1 MPSSHAWTRMLKIFK
16 NFSKNLFI
24 SLELKLYQSQSYNYA
39 IILSLK
45 CLAFNIC
52 WLIKR
57 KFTKRFDSESCSRT
71 PAVIS
76 ATFRR
81 TWTFE
86 FPSKWSV
93 HLKMSIM
100 YPTCGIKYTWVQL
113 RSFPPKKF
121 PSNLIS
127 SLSLFPYLSAVFSDL
142 ASPDPPLHFSPLF
155 ASIFKYNIK
164 VGIMENNAKLLR
176 FKTKYKKK
184 KNQSNLSPVWLRC
197 SITDVCWCRLII
209 NWHTFPF
216 LQRHDGFTSGRLWCR
231 AILRY
236 AAS

>member
-52 WLIKR
+52 WLTTTKI
-57 KFTKRFDSESCSRT
+57 TKRFDSESCSRM

-76 ATFRR
+76 VTFRR

-86 FPSKWSV
+86 FSSKWSV
-93 HLKMSIM
+93 HLKKSIM

-127 SLSLFPYLSAVFSDL
+127 SLCLSFPIFQLFSPISRALTPRCTSLHSLPLYLS
-142 ASPDPPLHFSPLF
+142 
-155 ASIFKYNIK
+155 
-164 VGIMENNAKLLR
+164 
-176 FKTKYKKK
+176 T
-184 KNQSNLSPVWLRC
+184 
-197 SITDVCWCRLII
+197 T
-209 NWHTFPF
+209 
-216 LQRHDGFTSGRLWCR
+216 
-231 AILRY
+231 
-236 AAS
+236 

>member
-1 MPSSHAWTRMLKIFK
+1 MLTDKKKIHK
-16 NFSKNLFI
+16 KIRLRELLSYACSNFGHIPQNVNIWVSIQMKRTFENVNNV
-24 SLELKLYQSQSYNYA
+24 SYMWYKVHLSPTA
-39 IILSLK
+39 IIS
-45 CLAFNIC
+45 
-52 WLIKR
+52 
-57 KFTKRFDSESCSRT
+57 TKK
-71 PAVIS
+71 IS
-76 ATFRR
+76 FK
-81 TWTFE
+81 
-86 FPSKWSV
+86 S
-93 HLKMSIM
+93 
-100 YPTCGIKYTWVQL
+100 YTL
-113 RSFPPKKF
+113 
-121 PSNLIS
+121 

-184 KNQSNLSPVWLRC
+184 KTQSNLSPVWLRC

-216 LQRHDGFTSGRLWCR
+216 LQRHDGFASGRLWCR